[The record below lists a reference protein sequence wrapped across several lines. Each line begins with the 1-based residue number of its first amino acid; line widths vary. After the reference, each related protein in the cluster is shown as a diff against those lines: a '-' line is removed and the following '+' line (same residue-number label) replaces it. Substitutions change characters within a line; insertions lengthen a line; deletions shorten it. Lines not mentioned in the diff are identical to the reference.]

1 MSDAPAH
8 IEADM
13 LVIGAGG
20 AGMYAALAVV
30 EAGAERIVL
39 ADHNMVGRIGAMVM
53 ARMTVAAAPGA
64 AKPDSVE
71 EHLEDALEAG
81 CGLCD
86 RHLCQFTTWFPALG
100 DIPVHHPAYA
110 ANSFTSP
117 DAPRVPFL
125 PPPPPRMSIRKTL
138 Q

>member
-8 IEADM
+8 IEAD
-13 LVIGAGG
+13 VIGAGG
-20 AGMYAALAVV
+20 ASMYAALAAV

-39 ADHNMVGRIGAMVM
+39 ADHNMVGRGGATMM
-53 ARMTVAAAPGA
+53 ARMTVAAALGA
-64 AKPDSVE
+64 AEPDSVE

-100 DIPVHHPAYA
+100 DIPTHHPASA
-110 ANSFTSP
+110 ANSFTQPGLSESRWRRGIE
-117 DAPRVPFL
+117 RVN
-125 PPPPPRMSIRKTL
+125 SAT
-138 Q
+138 

>member
-8 IEADM
+8 IEADV

-20 AGMYAALAVV
+20 AGMYAALAAV

-39 ADHNMVGRIGAMVM
+39 ADHNMVGRGGAMVM

-64 AKPDSVE
+64 AKSDSVE
-71 EHLEDALEAG
+71 EHLEDDALEAG

-86 RHLCQFTTWFPALG
+86 RHLCQLTTWFPARG
-100 DIPVHHPAYA
+100 DTPAHHPAYA
-110 ANSFTSP
+110 ANSFTQPGLSESRWRRGIE
-117 DAPRVPFL
+117 RVD
-125 PPPPPRMSIRKTL
+125 SAT
-138 Q
+138 